1 MVPLIVLIACSLG
14 LRLVGAA
21 GVDALDG
28 WQPAIR
34 AGLSS
39 MLLLTA
45 SAHFASRRAELI
57 AMVPDRLPA
66 PAALVTTTGVLEFAV
81 AGGLLF
87 PPTAP
92 FAGVI
97 LALLL
102 VAMFPA
108 NVRAAHAELTLRGR
122 AATPLGPRAAI
133 QVAFL
138 VAAMVA
144 I

>member
-1 MVPLIVLIACSLG
+1 MVPLLVLITCSLG
-14 LRLVGAA
+14 LRLVGVA

-28 WQPAIR
+28 WQQAIR
-34 AGLSS
+34 VGLSS

-57 AMVPDRLPA
+57 AMVPRRLPA
-66 PAALVTTTGVLEFAV
+66 PATLVTTTGVLEFAV
-81 AGGLLF
+81 AGGLLLR
-87 PPTAP
+87 PTAP
-92 FAGVI
+92 FAGVT
-97 LALLL
+97 LVLLL

-108 NVRAAHAELTLRGR
+108 NVRAAHAELTLGGR
-122 AATPLGPRAAI
+122 AATRLGPRAAI

-138 VAAMVA
+138 VAAAVA